1 MRTTIFLLLA
11 IWCST
16 VYAGPFC
23 PEETNVCTSNTCK
36 GTEKEILGTHTWY
49 LLHKIAETV
58 PPTPQ
63 NRRYFGHSW
72 TRLLNCTPAQSAANT
87 CRNFYKPSSW
97 TSHLLDVPI
106 SQHGQPSTG
115 QTCPQLLHLPIKY
128 KYF

>member
-11 IWCST
+11 IGCST

-36 GTEKEILGTHTWY
+36 GTEKELLGTHTWY

-63 NRRYFGHSW
+63 NRRYFGLFMDTLAKLYPCKECRKHMQE
-72 TRLLNCTPAQSAANT
+72 LLQTVVVDLSPFWMCRFHNMVNHQLDKPAHNCSIYQ
-87 CRNFYKPSSW
+87 
-97 TSHLLDVPI
+97 
-106 SQHGQPSTG
+106 
-115 QTCPQLLHLPIKY
+115 
-128 KYF
+128 